1 MKKRKAILAI
11 LLLLHFAGYTQG
23 MVIWNAKAEKVR
35 ENQYRITIT
44 ADISPEHHIFSINQP
59 KNSMAFPTSIKL
71 RHNQYTKQLSDFIEV
86 GEVTHVPADEP
97 SLDAWHLSGMVV
109 FSCLVEAK
117 NHPSKTIL
125 NGDVEFQACSETYCY
140 LPKKVEFSV
149 ALNP

>member
-23 MVIWNAKAEKVR
+23 VVWNAKAEKVR
-35 ENQYRITIT
+35 DNQYRITLI
-44 ADISPEHHIFSINQP
+44 ADISPELHIFSIKQP
-59 KNSMAFPTSIKL
+59 KHEMAFPTSIKL
-71 RHNQYTKQLSDFIEV
+71 RHNQYTRQLSEFIEV
-86 GEVTHVPADEP
+86 AEVTHVPAGEP
-97 SLDAWHLSGMVV
+97 SLDAWHVSGVAT
-109 FSCLVEAK
+109 FSCLVEVK

-140 LPKKVEFSV
+140 IPKKVEFSV